1 MNLFFSKYPERK
13 TNKLFITG
21 ESYAGIYVPYL
32 AY

>member
-1 MNLFFSKYPERK
+1 MNRFFEKFDERRK
-13 TNKLFITG
+13 NKLFITG